1 VTGFEDHAPTATE
14 VVAGRFIRH
23 TVRTF
28 SCTVTAGPERGQ
40 TFALDATSPFRTL
53 IGTSPAC
60 GIRLSDPKV
69 SRRHAALELTNGE
82 LKLHDLGSTNGTRLQ
97 GVSIIEALLQGGE
110 QIEIGETVLRV
121 DALASD
127 TELRQA
133 ASFRRLMGVSPEMSR
148 VYAIARRL
156 AASDV
161 PTIIEGETGTG
172 KELLAES
179 IHEASARSGRPFVI
193 IDCTTLALN
202 LIESELFGHE
212 RGAFT
217 GAVGTRKGVFEQAH
231 TGTLFIDEIGD
242 LDLGLQAKLLRA
254 IERSELRRVGG
265 NEWIRVDVRIVAATR
280 RNLDRQVQLGQFRD
294 DLFYRLAVGRI
305 ELPPLRHRT
314 GDVAFL
320 AKLFWSEL
328 GGHGTAIPGG
338 FIERLEQQSWPGN
351 VRELQNHIARVLAMG
366 EDLTEAPLPAPDE
379 TTADFLAGVL
389 GMNLPLAVGRQR
401 LIDEYERRYV
411 ARVLEAHGGHVG
423 NASAASGISRR
434 YFQRLRNRL
443 PPR

>member
-1 VTGFEDHAPTATE
+1 
-14 VVAGRFIRH
+14 VADRLIRH
-23 TVRTF
+23 TVRSF
-28 SCTVTAGPERGQ
+28 SCTVVSGPERGQ
-40 TFALDATSPFRTL
+40 SFALDATAPFRTL

-60 GIRLSDPKV
+60 GIRLSDAKV
-69 SRRHAALELTNGE
+69 SRRHAALELTSGE
-82 LKLHDLGSTNGTRLQ
+82 LRLRDLGSTNGTRLQ

-110 QIEIGETVLRV
+110 QIEIGGTVLRI
-121 DALASD
+121 DALAAG

-148 VYAIARRL
+148 VYAIARLL

-179 IHEASARSGRPFVI
+179 IHEASGRAGRPFVV
-193 IDCTTLALN
+193 IDCTTLAAS

-254 IERSELRRVGG
+254 IERCELRRVGG
-265 NEWIRVDVRIVAATR
+265 NEWVRVDVRIIAATR

-314 GDVAFL
+314 GDVTFL

-328 GGHGTAIPGG
+328 GGHGKAISPG
-338 FIERLEQQSWPGN
+338 FVERLEQQAWPGN

-366 EDLTEAPLPAPDE
+366 DELLESSPPSPEASAAE
-379 TTADFLAGVL
+379 ADFLDGVL
-389 GMNLPLAVGRQR
+389 ATGLPIAVGRQR
-401 LIDEYERRYV
+401 VVDEYERRYV

-434 YFQRLRNRL
+434 YFQRIRSRFS
-443 PPR
+443 PR